1 MGKIAVHVFDACSEP
16 PTASEKVKRRQ
27 HVLTIYDEETSE
39 TQLVATA
46 YTQSLLSTFHRQYVR
61 CIPTCCTRLD
71 SLEHHSRCTTYSY
84 IGGLAISIF
93 MANHDVATP
102 LCAPECCVQC
112 TGLGIPPYIARLQKC
127 IVFASAF
134 NYLCEWKVMPCRLI
148 KN

>member
-1 MGKIAVHVFDACSEP
+1 MGKIAVQVFDACSEP

-27 HVLTIYDEETSE
+27 HVLTIYDEETSGCCNCLHAE
-39 TQLVATA
+39 SSLHFSQAVCALHPHLLHQTGLPRTPFSLHDLQL
-46 YTQSLLSTFHRQYVR
+46 
-61 CIPTCCTRLD
+61 
-71 SLEHHSRCTTYSY
+71 
-84 IGGLAISIF
+84 GGLAISIF